1 MIGADA
7 SRDEPARGRTGRRHG
22 DVELMTTIAPKH
34 HVAHAMNQLR
44 HVPGLTAVTRGRE
57 IRKAGVVG
65 AGLMGSGIAVCLL
78 AAGVPTTLV
87 DVTQS
92 ALDRGRSGVE
102 KALASFVK
110 RGLMFESQAK
120 GLQALL
126 SESLEFSALADC
138 DVIIEAVYEKLTLKE
153 EVFRRLGEIA
163 KPGAILATNTS
174 GLDVD
179 RIASASGRAADVVGL
194 HFFSPAFMMPLLEIV
209 RGRETSLEVLRSA
222 LHLSTIMRK
231 VGVVVGNSPGFAANR
246 TLEGYGRESEFL
258 VLEGARPEDVDRA
271 LTQFGFPMGPCA
283 MGDMAGLDIRNH
295 YVEALREARL
305 IPPDPR
311 YGALTKA
318 LVAAGRLGQKTSAGN
333 YDYGPDGRTPI
344 PSARALEIR
353 DRVARELGVPQRAFT
368 DEEIVMRCLLPVID
382 EAARVLAEGVV
393 PRASDIDVIWLYG
406 YGFPAA
412 KGGPIYLARQLGLDA
427 VRQGIDARRRADPG
441 FGDRYWTPNASL
453 ELLFT

>member
-1 MIGADA
+1 
-7 SRDEPARGRTGRRHG
+7 
-22 DVELMTTIAPKH
+22 MTTMAPKQY
-34 HVAHAMNQLR
+34 VAHALNQLG
-44 HVPGLTAVTRGRE
+44 HVPGLSPGERGRE

-87 DVTQS
+87 DQKQS
-92 ALDRGRSGVE
+92 ALDQGRGGVE
-102 KALASFVK
+102 KAFASLVK
-110 RGLMFESQAK
+110 RGHLFESQAK
-120 GLQALL
+120 GLQVLL
-126 SESLEFSALADC
+126 TGSLDLAALADC
-138 DVIIEAVYEKLTLKE
+138 DVIVEAVYEKSIVKE
-153 EVFRRLGEIA
+153 DVFRRLGGIA

-179 RIASASGRAADVVGL
+179 RIARASGRPADVVGL

-209 RGRETSLEVLRSA
+209 RGRETTAEVLRSV
-222 LHLSTIMRK
+222 LYLSTILRK

-283 MGDMAGLDIRNH
+283 MGDMAGLDIRND
-295 YVEALREARL
+295 YIDALRETRL
-305 IPPDPR
+305 IPADPR

-318 LVAAGRLGQKTSAGN
+318 LVAAGRLGQKTAAGN
-333 YDYGPDGRTPI
+333 YDYGPDGRTPV

-353 DRVARELGVPQRAFT
+353 DRVASELGVPQRTFT

-382 EAARVLAEGVV
+382 EAGRVLAEGVV
-393 PRASDIDVIWLYG
+393 PRASDLDVIWVYG

-412 KGGPIYLARQLGLDA
+412 KGGPVYLARQLGLDA
-427 VRQGIDARRRADPG
+427 VRQGIAARRSADPR
-441 FGDRYWTPNASL
+441 FGDRYWAPSASL
-453 ELLFT
+453 EQLFA

>member
-1 MIGADA
+1 MDVAG
-7 SRDEPARGRTGRRHG
+7 PAGSSG
-22 DVELMTTIAPKH
+22 DVELMTTMAPKH
-34 HVAHAMNQLR
+34 YVAHALNQLSR
-44 HVPGLTAVTRGRE
+44 VPGLPAGVRGRE

-78 AAGVPTTLV
+78 AAAVPTTLV
-87 DVTQS
+87 DREQS
-92 ALDRGRSGVE
+92 ALDQGRGSVD
-102 KALASFVK
+102 KALTSLVK
-110 RGLMFESQAK
+110 RGHMFESQAK

-126 SESLEFSALADC
+126 SESLDFAALADC
-138 DVIIEAVYEKLTLKE
+138 DVIIEAVYEKMSVKE
-153 EVFRRLGEIA
+153 EVFRRLGAIA

-179 RIASASGRAADVVGL
+179 RIARASGRPADVVGL

-209 RGRETSLEVLRSA
+209 RGKATSAEVLRSM
-222 LHLSTIMRK
+222 LFLSTILRK

-271 LTQFGFPMGPCA
+271 LTQLGFPMGPCA

-295 YVEALREARL
+295 YVDALREAQL
-305 IPPDPR
+305 IPADPR

-318 LVAAGRLGQKTSAGN
+318 LVDAGRLGQKTAAGN

-353 DRVARELGVPQRAFT
+353 DRVAAELGVPQRTFS

-382 EAARVLAEGVV
+382 EAARVLAEGIV
-393 PRASDIDVIWLYG
+393 PRASDIDVIWVYG

-412 KGGPIYLARQLGLDA
+412 KGGPIYLARQLGLQA
-427 VRQGIDARRRADPG
+427 VREGIASRRLADPR
-441 FGDRYWTPNASL
+441 FGDRYWPANASL
-453 ELLFT
+453 EQLLA